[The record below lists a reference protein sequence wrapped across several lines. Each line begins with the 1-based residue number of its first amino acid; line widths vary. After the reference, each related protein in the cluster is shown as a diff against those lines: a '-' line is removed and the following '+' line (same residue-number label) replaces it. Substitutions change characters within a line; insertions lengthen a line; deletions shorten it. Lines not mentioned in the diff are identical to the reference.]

1 MSPHDWQVKRICLDF
16 GRQFPSN
23 LFCEISLGCSGR
35 YPVYRSTTTGDFL
48 YLYDWGKG
56 LGMNWF
62 ISLEV
67 SKPNTSADCHHQVN
81 DNNRGIESPDLE
93 KVDDRCPE
101 KVTHSPHPL
110 FTQMVF

>member
-1 MSPHDWQVKRICLDF
+1 MPLWVA
-16 GRQFPSN
+16 GTQFT
-23 LFCEISLGCSGR
+23 EVGR

-67 SKPNTSADCHHQVN
+67 LKPNTLPGIIDLPVN
-81 DNNRGIESPDLE
+81 
-93 KVDDRCPE
+93 K
-101 KVTHSPHPL
+101 KL
-110 FTQMVF
+110 F